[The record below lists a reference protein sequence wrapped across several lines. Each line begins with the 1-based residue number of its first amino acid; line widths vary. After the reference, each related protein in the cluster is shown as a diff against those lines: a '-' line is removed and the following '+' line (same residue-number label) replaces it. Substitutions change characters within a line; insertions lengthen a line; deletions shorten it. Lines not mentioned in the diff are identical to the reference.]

1 MKKQHVLTAML
12 LFVFALFWAFPAQA
26 ATEERYKTDSEW
38 QTGTVTVTDTQTGK
52 DLAVLYLRTLKINPD
67 LVVDGDTIY
76 FDAYRSE
83 GYDKTYNYLYS
94 YKISEKKY
102 TLLKELPSGY
112 YGYDVSAKYNGSLYI
127 TGWNPSDN
135 NRTYRYTIKSGKL
148 TKITDAAY
156 VMRYKHYIVLDPTK
170 TYGSWNTFPVYMYN
184 SKSGKVKTAA
194 KKCVAYT
201 MKSGKLYM
209 AEMKTSGNVYPGNT
223 QVKYKITRYT
233 IKSGKKKTLKKTVKA
248 YMIRKITSK
257 YIYHVKENYPNTTY
271 YRTKISSG
279 KRKTISEAEFREAV
293 GY

>member
-1 MKKQHVLTAML
+1 
-12 LFVFALFWAFPAQA
+12 
-26 ATEERYKTDSEW
+26 
-38 QTGTVTVTDTQTGK
+38 
-52 DLAVLYLRTLKINPD
+52 
-67 LVVDGDTIY
+67 
-76 FDAYRSE
+76 
-83 GYDKTYNYLYS
+83 
-94 YKISEKKY
+94 
-102 TLLKELPSGY
+102 
-112 YGYDVSAKYNGSLYI
+112 
-127 TGWNPSDN
+127 
-135 NRTYRYTIKSGKL
+135 
-148 TKITDAAY
+148 
-156 VMRYKHYIVLDPTK
+156 
-170 TYGSWNTFPVYMYN
+170 
-184 SKSGKVKTAA
+184 
-194 KKCVAYT
+194 